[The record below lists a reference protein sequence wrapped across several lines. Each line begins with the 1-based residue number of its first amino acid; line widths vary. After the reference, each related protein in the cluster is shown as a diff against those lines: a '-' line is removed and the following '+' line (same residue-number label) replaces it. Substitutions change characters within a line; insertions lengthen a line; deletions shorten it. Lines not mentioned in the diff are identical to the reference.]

1 MFRAEANFF
10 QRTGGG
16 IVSGSWFEWAWLWI
30 MCNFLKY
37 LVVARRWCV
46 AASAALN
53 GFVGL
58 GGLYVCVGGGLFSLL
73 VWF

>member
-1 MFRAEANFF
+1 M
-10 QRTGGG
+10 
-16 IVSGSWFEWAWLWI
+16 IVAGFWSEWAWLRS
-30 MCNFLKY
+30 MCSFLKY

-58 GGLYVCVGGGLFSLL
+58 AGLYVCVGGGLFGWL
-73 VWF
+73 VWL

>member
-1 MFRAEANFF
+1 
-10 QRTGGG
+10 
-16 IVSGSWFEWAWLWI
+16 

-46 AASAALN
+46 PASAALN

-58 GGLYVCVGGGLFSLL
+58 AGLYVCVGGGLLGWL
-73 VWF
+73 V